1 VVIRIRLI
9 PFIFVL
15 LLAANATAD
24 EGMWPVYSLDK
35 LDWVAMKSRGLTLE
49 QNEIYSPGGRSLAHA
64 VVSLG
69 GGTGSFVSPNGLII
83 TNHHVAESAIQ
94 RQSTVEQDYLRAG
107 FLAST
112 MAEEI
117 PAPGYSAY
125 VLKGVTDVTDRV
137 LAALDD
143 SMTDSAR
150 YEAVDSISKQ
160 IIRECEE
167 SEGIK
172 CSVSRMFGGRQY
184 MAYTYL
190 QLRDVRIVY
199 APPGAIGN
207 FGGEIDNWMWPRH
220 TGDFAFLRAYVAP
233 DGTPAD
239 YAEENV
245 PYQTSVYLPVSS
257 KGVSSGD
264 FTMMIGFPGRTDRYA
279 SSYYLNDM
287 YNYYYP
293 QMIADMRAA
302 LEIME
307 RAAVQDSAIG
317 LRLASRM
324 RGIQNYLKKSEGM
337 VDGFARSGI
346 LDQRREQER
355 LLMEF
360 LAGDPDLMQQ
370 YGEVLVELDSL
381 YYESMKTWSKDF
393 ALKRLISR
401 PDYLDF
407 AMDIV
412 RWVTEREKEDLL
424 RDRGYQDRDS
434 TRLYRGMRTA
444 QINLLPEIDRQLLAY
459 YVQRALDLPADQ
471 RIQAIDATFSNVPA
485 DEREH
490 YVEIWVDSIFALSS
504 LGDLDSR
511 LAMLAM
517 APAELHAL
525 NDPMIELAT
534 ALLPEVLE
542 EEVRSDEQS
551 GAESRLK
558 PKLLQAYAD
567 WKQGELYPDANGTM
581 RFNYGEV
588 TSCQPYDGLM
598 FLPHT
603 TMSGMM
609 AKETG
614 KDPFIVPEKL
624 RQAYAAAGHGPYFDT
639 ELQDVPL
646 CLLTNNDAT
655 NGNSGSPVVNGKGEF
670 IGISFDITY
679 ESVTSDYHY
688 DPTLSR
694 SILTDARFILFMLD
708 SVDGAHN
715 ILEELTIN

>member
-1 VVIRIRLI
+1 MIRIRLI
-9 PFIFVL
+9 SFIFIL
-15 LLAANATAD
+15 LLAPAAIAD

-35 LDWVAMKSRGLTLE
+35 LDWATLKARGLTLDRE
-49 QNEIYSPGGRSLAHA
+49 DIYSASGRSLANA

-94 RQSTVEQDYLRAG
+94 RQSTIEHDYLREG
-107 FLAST
+107 FYAAT
-112 MAEEI
+112 TAEEI

-125 VLKGVTDVTDRV
+125 VLQGVTDVTDRV
-137 LAALDD
+137 LAAVND

-150 YEAVDSISKQ
+150 HEVVDSISKV
-160 IIRECEE
+160 IVSECEE
-167 SEGIK
+167 GESIR
-172 CSVSRMFGGRQY
+172 CSVSRMFGGQQY
-184 MAYTYL
+184 VVHRYL
-190 QLRDVRIVY
+190 QIRDVRIVY
-199 APPGAIGN
+199 APSGAIGN

-233 DGTPAD
+233 DGSPAD
-239 YAEENV
+239 YSEENI
-245 PYQTSVYLPVSS
+245 PYQTSVYLPISS
-257 KGVSSGD
+257 SGVSEGD

-293 QMIADMRAA
+293 QLIADMRAA

-307 RAAVQDSAIG
+307 RAAAQDSATG

-337 VDGFARSGI
+337 VDGFARSDI
-346 LDQRREQER
+346 LEQRREQER

-370 YGEVLVELDSL
+370 YGDVLGELDSL

-401 PDYLDF
+401 PDYVDL
-407 AMDIV
+407 AMDIL
-412 RWVTEREKEDLL
+412 RWVSEREKDDLM

-434 TRLYRGMRTA
+434 TRMYRRMRTA
-444 QINLLPEIDRQLLAY
+444 QINLLPGIDKELLVY
-459 YVQRALDLPADQ
+459 CVRRALNLPADQ
-471 RIQAIDATFSNVPA
+471 RIEAIDGIFSGVPA

-490 YVEIWVDSIFALSS
+490 YVDAWADSIFALSS
-504 LGDLDSR
+504 IGDLDTR

-517 APAELHAL
+517 TPEELHAL
-525 NDPMIELAT
+525 NDPMIELAN

-542 EEVRSDEQS
+542 EETRSDAQN
-551 GAESRLK
+551 GAQSRLK
-558 PKLLQAYAD
+558 PKLLQAYAH
-567 WKQGELYPDANGTM
+567 WKQGDLYPDANGTM

-588 TSCQPYDGLM
+588 TTCRPYDGLM
-598 FLPHT
+598 YLPHT

-614 KDPFIVPEKL
+614 KEPFIIPENL
-624 RQAYAAAGHGPYFDT
+624 RSAYAASDHGPYFDA
-639 ELQDVPL
+639 ELQDIPV
-646 CLLTNNDAT
+646 CLLTSNDAT

-694 SILTDARFILFMLD
+694 SVLTDSRFILFMLD
-708 SVDGAHN
+708 SVDGAQN